1 MRITRV
7 IGVLEPGGAQ
17 LSALR
22 LARAQTPLGVQ
33 TRLLVGDAT
42 VQGVAL
48 ARHHGFEPDV
58 YAMHDVIH
66 DAPRQWTPDPG
77 FAEWLAP
84 RLVGGDLVHG
94 HMFGAWWAAT
104 QAAPADMAVV
114 ASEHN
119 AMSWPLGHHG
129 GAALA
134 ASARLDALFAHGPE
148 VRRFALSLA
157 LPAERVLE
165 GRSAVSMHARPRP
178 QLESPR
184 VTFTGRLRAD
194 KGPDLLLHAL
204 AAIAEPPATYL
215 VGDGPMSAGLRRSVE
230 VLGLSRTVRMPGWSH
245 EPARYVAGASAHVV
259 PSRAEAWSQS
269 AVTALGLGVPVIA
282 TAVDGL
288 LATLA
293 DGRGLLVPPEDP
305 AALAAAISGVLT
317 GEIRI
322 DPLPG
327 KRYAAGFDA
336 ARIGADYFAVYQAI
350 RHRWSEPETVT
361 SYT

>member
-1 MRITRV
+1 
-7 IGVLEPGGAQ
+7 
-17 LSALR
+17 
-22 LARAQTPLGVQ
+22 
-33 TRLLVGDAT
+33 
-42 VQGVAL
+42 
-48 ARHHGFEPDV
+48 
-58 YAMHDVIH
+58 
-66 DAPRQWTPDPG
+66 
-77 FAEWLAP
+77 
-84 RLVGGDLVHG
+84 
-94 HMFGAWWAAT
+94 MFGAWWAAA
-104 QAAPADMAVV
+104 QAAPTDLPVV

-134 ASARLDALFAHGPE
+134 ASARLDVMFAHGPE

-157 LPAERVLE
+157 LPADRVLE
-165 GRSAVSMHARPRP
+165 GRSAVSIHARPRP

-204 AAIAEPPATYL
+204 AEMDDPPVTYL

-245 EPARYVAGASAHVV
+245 QPARYVAGSGVHVV
-259 PSRAEAWSQS
+259 PSREEAWSQS
-269 AVTALGLGVPVIA
+269 AVTALGLGVPVVA

-288 LATLA
+288 PTTLA

-305 AALAAAISGVLT
+305 AALAAAIRGVLA

-322 DPLPG
+322 DPGPG
-327 KRYAAGFDA
+327 KRYAAGFEA
-336 ARIGADYFAVYQAI
+336 ARIGADYFAVYQAL
-350 RHRWSEPETVT
+350 RDRRSQRAAL
-361 SYT
+361 SA